1 MKCGDNNNCVVNLS
15 RYYNIVGKVRERYS
29 RVLRR
34 VFFFSLIFGNFG
46 PCNLRFRFFIFFLS
60 IEIESQVIFGVVV
73 AVICFVVHN
82 KIAIDKI
89 KRIRFRFKRISNHL
103 LDCLRL
109 QFGKVIDMFHSV
121 FAVGYT
127 KSKIK
132 IERFEHFVAE
142 KVSFNH
148 TEILDGLGTNAE
160 INGSANFLKPRIEN
174 KSLIHQFI
182 THIKLCPKIDFSVN
196 L

>member
-1 MKCGDNNNCVVNLS
+1 MVIL
-15 RYYNIVGKVRERYS
+15 
-29 RVLRR
+29 VLATLG
-34 VFFFSLIFGNFG
+34 FGFSY
-46 PCNLRFRFFIFFLS
+46 FFLS

-73 AVICFVVHN
+73 AVICFVMHN

-89 KRIRFRFKRISNHL
+89 KRIRFRFKRVSNHL
-103 LDCLRL
+103 LDCLTL
-109 QFGKVIDMFHSV
+109 QFGKVIDVFHSI

-174 KSLIHQFI
+174 KSLRVMKVPTQYIAIYNSRGLFLGRN
-182 THIKLCPKIDFSVN
+182 TLKKSKV
-196 L
+196 